1 MTDTIKLYTYCLFS
15 IIGGIVQLLEHVA
28 LWIEILAGIGAVV
41 SFVLAALKFKRTK
54 QIDILQLKNA
64 ELDNQIK
71 QQELYRQIEKN
82 KDFNQ
87 NP

>member
-1 MTDTIKLYTYCLFS
+1 MTDSIKLYLYCFFS

-28 LWIEILAGIGAVV
+28 LWFEILAGIGAVV
-41 SFVLAALKFKRTK
+41 SFILAVLKFKRTK
-54 QIDILQLKNA
+54 NIDHLRLENEK
-64 ELDNQIK
+64 LDNQIK

-82 KDFNQ
+82 KEFNQ